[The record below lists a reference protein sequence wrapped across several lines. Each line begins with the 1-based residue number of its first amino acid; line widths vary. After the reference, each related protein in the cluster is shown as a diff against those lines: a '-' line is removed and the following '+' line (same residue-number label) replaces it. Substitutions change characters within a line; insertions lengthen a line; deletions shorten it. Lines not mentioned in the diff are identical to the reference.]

1 VNKLDVALGAIVIGY
16 LALLALTWL
25 TPQQTFL
32 LFLRV
37 YLTLVNGL
45 VVAVALWARALMTLK
60 KKPRPV
66 PLPELEKEF
75 EKELERLV
83 KEWKEAEKR

>member
-1 VNKLDVALGAIVIGY
+1 MNKLDVALGAIVIGY

-45 VVAVALWARALMTLK
+45 VVAVALWALMTLK

-83 KEWKEAEKR
+83 